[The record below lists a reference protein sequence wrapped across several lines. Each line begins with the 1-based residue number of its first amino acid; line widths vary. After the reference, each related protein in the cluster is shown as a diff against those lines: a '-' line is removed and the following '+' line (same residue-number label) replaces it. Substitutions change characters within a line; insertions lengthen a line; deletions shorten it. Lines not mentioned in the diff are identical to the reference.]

1 MKRAISINLGGIV
14 FNIDDDAYRELQAYL
29 TQIESCFSDREE
41 SKEIMND
48 IEVRIAEL
56 FNERITDY
64 KKVITSKDVNDIIGV
79 MGGPEQFGE
88 TENGSTQKQR
98 ERFGP
103 SGYRRM
109 YRDPDNRILGGVC
122 SGMSAYWQID
132 PIILRILFVIAFLGF
147 GTGLII
153 YIILWIVL
161 PEAKTKAQKLEMMGE
176 KVNVSNIG
184 KAFKEEFN
192 NVKKNMNL

>member
-29 TQIESCFSDREE
+29 TKIESCFSDREE

-56 FNERITDY
+56 FNEKITDY
-64 KKVITSKDVNDIIGV
+64 KKVITSKDVNEIINV
-79 MGGPEQFGE
+79 MGKPEQFGE
-88 TENGSTQKQR
+88 VEKESTYEQR

-103 SGYRRM
+103 TGYRRM

-122 SGMSAYWQID
+122 SGMSAYWRID
-132 PIILRILFVIAFLGF
+132 PIILRILFVIAFLGY

>member
-1 MKRAISINLGGIV
+1 MKRAISINLGGLV
-14 FNIDDDAYRELQAYL
+14 FNIDDDAYRVLQAYL
-29 TQIESCFSDREE
+29 TEIESHFSNREE
-41 SKEIMND
+41 SNEIMND

-56 FNERITDY
+56 FSERITDY
-64 KKVITSKDVNDIIGV
+64 KKVITSKDVNEVIDI
-79 MGGPEQFGE
+79 MGRPEQIGE
-88 TENGSTQKQR
+88 TENGSGGNQK

-103 SGYRRM
+103 SGYRRI

-132 PIILRILFVIAFLGF
+132 PLILRILFVIAFLGF

-153 YIILWIVL
+153 YIILWIVI
-161 PEAKTKAQKLEMMGE
+161 PEAKTKAQKLEMKGE

>member
-64 KKVITSKDVNDIIGV
+64 KKVITSKDVKDIIDV

-88 TENGSTQKQR
+88 TENESTHKQR

-122 SGMSAYWQID
+122 SGMSAYWRID

>member
-29 TQIESCFSDREE
+29 TQIECCFSDREE

-48 IEVRIAEL
+48 IEARIAEL

-64 KKVITSKDVNDIIGV
+64 KKVITSKDVNDIIDV

-88 TENGSTQKQR
+88 TENESTHKQR

-122 SGMSAYWQID
+122 SGMSAYWRID

-147 GTGLII
+147 GTG
-153 YIILWIVL
+153 
-161 PEAKTKAQKLEMMGE
+161 
-176 KVNVSNIG
+176 
-184 KAFKEEFN
+184 
-192 NVKKNMNL
+192 

>member
-1 MKRAISINLGGIV
+1 
-14 FNIDDDAYRELQAYL
+14 
-29 TQIESCFSDREE
+29 
-41 SKEIMND
+41 MND

-56 FNERITDY
+56 FNEKLTDY
-64 KKVITSKDVNDIIGV
+64 KKVITSKDVNEIIGI
-79 MGGPEQFGE
+79 MGSPEQFGE
-88 TENGSTQKQR
+88 PENESTYKQR

-132 PIILRILFVIAFLGF
+132 PLILRILFVIAFLGF

-192 NVKKNMNL
+192 NVKNNMNL

>member
-64 KKVITSKDVNDIIGV
+64 KKVITSKDVNDIIDI

-88 TENGSTQKQR
+88 PENEPTRKQR

>member
-64 KKVITSKDVNDIIGV
+64 KKVITSKDVNDIIDI

-88 TENGSTQKQR
+88 TENESTHKQR

>member
-14 FNIDDDAYRELQAYL
+14 FNIDDDAYKELQAYL

-48 IEVRIAEL
+48 IEARIAEL

-64 KKVITSKDVNDIIGV
+64 KKVITSKDVNDIIDV

-88 TENGSTQKQR
+88 TENESTHKQR

-184 KAFKEEFN
+184 KAFKEEFD
-192 NVKKNMNL
+192 NVKNKMNL

>member
-48 IEVRIAEL
+48 IEARIAEL

-64 KKVITSKDVNDIIGV
+64 KKVITSKDVRDIIDV
-79 MGGPEQFGE
+79 MGGPEQFEE
-88 TENGSTQKQR
+88 TEKKSTHKQR
-98 ERFGP
+98 KRFGP

-109 YRDPDNRILGGVC
+109 YRDPDNRILGGIC
-122 SGMSAYWQID
+122 SGMSAYWRID

-184 KAFKEEFN
+184 KAFKEEFD

>member
-56 FNERITDY
+56 FNERITSY
-64 KKVITSKDVNDIIGV
+64 KKVITSKDVNEIIDV
-79 MGGPEQFGE
+79 MGRPEQIGE
-88 TENGSTQKQR
+88 TENESTHKQR

-122 SGMSAYWQID
+122 SGISAYWRID
-132 PIILRILFVIAFLGF
+132 PIILRILFVIAFLGY

-153 YIILWIVL
+153 YIILWVVL

-184 KAFKEEFN
+184 NAFKEEFN

>member
-56 FNERITDY
+56 FNEKITDY
-64 KKVITSKDVNDIIGV
+64 KKVITSKDVNEIIGI
-79 MGGPEQFGE
+79 MGSPEQFGE
-88 TENGSTQKQR
+88 PENESTHKQR

-132 PIILRILFVIAFLGF
+132 PLILRILFVIAFLGF

-153 YIILWIVL
+153 YIILWVVL

-192 NVKKNMNL
+192 NVKNNMNL

>member
-48 IEVRIAEL
+48 IEARIAEL

-64 KKVITSKDVNDIIGV
+64 KKVITSKDVNDIIDV

-88 TENGSTQKQR
+88 TENESTHKQR

-122 SGMSAYWQID
+122 SGMSAYWRID
-132 PIILRILFVIAFLGF
+132 PIILRILFVIAFLGL

-184 KAFKEEFN
+184 KAFKKEFD

>member
-29 TQIESCFSDREE
+29 TKIESCFSDREE

-56 FNERITDY
+56 FNEKITDY
-64 KKVITSKDVNDIIGV
+64 KKVITSKDVNEIIDV
-79 MGGPEQFGE
+79 MGKPEQIGE
-88 TENGSTQKQR
+88 TEKESTHEQR

-103 SGYRRM
+103 TGYRRM

-132 PIILRILFVIAFLGF
+132 PIILRILFLIAFLGF

-184 KAFKEEFN
+184 NAFKEEFN

>member
-56 FNERITDY
+56 FNERITSY
-64 KKVITSKDVNDIIGV
+64 KKVITSKDVNEIIDV
-79 MGGPEQFGE
+79 MGRPEQIGE
-88 TENGSTQKQR
+88 TENESTHKQR

-122 SGMSAYWQID
+122 SGMSAYWRID
-132 PIILRILFVIAFLGF
+132 PIILRILFVIAFLGY

-153 YIILWIVL
+153 YIILWVVL

-184 KAFKEEFN
+184 NAFKEEFN

>member
-14 FNIDDDAYRELQAYL
+14 FNIDDDAYRELQTYL

-56 FNERITDY
+56 FNEKITDY
-64 KKVITSKDVNDIIGV
+64 KKVITSKDVNEIIGI
-79 MGGPEQFGE
+79 MGSPEQFGE
-88 TENGSTQKQR
+88 PENESTHKQR

-122 SGMSAYWQID
+122 SGMSAYWRID

-153 YIILWIVL
+153 YIILWVVL

>member
-48 IEVRIAEL
+48 IEARIAEL

-64 KKVITSKDVNDIIGV
+64 KKVITSKDVNDIIAV
-79 MGGPEQFGE
+79 MGSPEQFGE
-88 TENGSTQKQR
+88 TENGSTQKRR

>member
-64 KKVITSKDVNDIIGV
+64 KKVITSKDVNEIIDI

-88 TENGSTQKQR
+88 TENGSTHKQR

-109 YRDPDNRILGGVC
+109 YRDPDSRILGGVC
-122 SGMSAYWQID
+122 SGMSAYWRID

>member
-48 IEVRIAEL
+48 IEARIAEL

-64 KKVITSKDVNDIIGV
+64 KKVITSKDVNDIIDV

-88 TENGSTQKQR
+88 TENESTHKQR

-184 KAFKEEFN
+184 KAFKEEFD
-192 NVKKNMNL
+192 NVKNKMNL

>member
-56 FNERITDY
+56 FNEKLTDY
-64 KKVITSKDVNDIIGV
+64 KKVITSKDVNEIIGI
-79 MGGPEQFGE
+79 MGSPEQFGE
-88 TENGSTQKQR
+88 PENESTYKQR

-132 PIILRILFVIAFLGF
+132 PLILRILFVIAFLGF

-192 NVKKNMNL
+192 NVKNNMNL

>member
-29 TQIESCFSDREE
+29 TKIESCFSDREE

-56 FNERITDY
+56 FNEKITDY
-64 KKVITSKDVNDIIGV
+64 KKVITSKDVNEIIDV
-79 MGGPEQFGE
+79 MGRPEQIGE
-88 TENGSTQKQR
+88 TEKESTYEQR

-122 SGMSAYWQID
+122 SGMSAYWRID

-153 YIILWIVL
+153 YIILWVVL

>member
-14 FNIDDDAYRELQAYL
+14 FNIDDDAYRELQTYL

-64 KKVITSKDVNDIIGV
+64 KKVITSKDVKDIIDV

-122 SGMSAYWQID
+122 SGMSAYWRID

>member
-48 IEVRIAEL
+48 IEARIAEL

-64 KKVITSKDVNDIIGV
+64 KKVITSKDVNDIIDV

-88 TENGSTQKQR
+88 TENESTHKQR

-192 NVKKNMNL
+192 NVKNNMNL

>member
-14 FNIDDDAYRELQAYL
+14 FNIDDDAYRELQTYL
-29 TQIESCFSDREE
+29 LQIESCFSDREE

-64 KKVITSKDVNDIIGV
+64 KKVITSKDVNEIIDV

-122 SGMSAYWQID
+122 SGMSAYWRID

-153 YIILWIVL
+153 YIILWVVL

>member
-56 FNERITDY
+56 FNEKITDY
-64 KKVITSKDVNDIIGV
+64 KKVITSKDVNEIIEV
-79 MGGPEQFGE
+79 MGRPEQFGE
-88 TENGSTQKQR
+88 TEKESTYEQR

-122 SGMSAYWQID
+122 SGMSAYWRID

-153 YIILWIVL
+153 YIILWVVI

-184 KAFKEEFN
+184 NAFKEEFN

>member
-56 FNERITDY
+56 FNEKITDY
-64 KKVITSKDVNDIIGV
+64 KKVITSKDVNEIIEV
-79 MGGPEQFGE
+79 MGRPEQFGE
-88 TENGSTQKQR
+88 TEKESKHEQR

-122 SGMSAYWQID
+122 SGMSAYWRID

-153 YIILWIVL
+153 YIILWVVI

-184 KAFKEEFN
+184 NAFKEEFN

>member
-48 IEVRIAEL
+48 IEARIAEL

-64 KKVITSKDVNDIIGV
+64 KKVITSKDVRDITDV

-88 TENGSTQKQR
+88 TEKESTHRQR

-122 SGMSAYWQID
+122 SGMSAYWRID
-132 PIILRILFVIAFLGF
+132 PIILRILFVIAFLGL

-184 KAFKEEFN
+184 KAFKEEFD

>member
-29 TQIESCFSDREE
+29 TQIEGCFSDREE

-48 IEVRIAEL
+48 IEARIAEL

-64 KKVITSKDVNDIIGV
+64 KKVITSKDVNDIIAV
-79 MGGPEQFGE
+79 MGSPEQFGE
-88 TENGSTQKQR
+88 TENGSTQKRR

>member
-29 TQIESCFSDREE
+29 TQIESCFSNREE

-64 KKVITSKDVNDIIGV
+64 KKVITSKDVNEIIDV

-88 TENGSTQKQR
+88 TEKESTYEQR

-122 SGMSAYWQID
+122 SGMSAYWRID

-153 YIILWIVL
+153 YIILWVVI

>member
-64 KKVITSKDVNDIIGV
+64 KKVITSKDVKDIIDV

-88 TENGSTQKQR
+88 TENGSTHKQR

-122 SGMSAYWQID
+122 SGMSAYWRID